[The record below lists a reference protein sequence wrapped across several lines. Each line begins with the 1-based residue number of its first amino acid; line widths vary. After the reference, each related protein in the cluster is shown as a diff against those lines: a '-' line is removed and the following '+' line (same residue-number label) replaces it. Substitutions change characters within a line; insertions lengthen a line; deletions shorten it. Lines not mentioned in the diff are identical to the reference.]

1 MVAMGQ
7 QVWEQ
12 VRPRWSYQRF
22 LSWAG
27 TALIA
32 WGLLH
37 VGMLVADPGPWSGP
51 VSWRKPIVFGVS
63 FGLTAWGVAWVLGRL
78 PRRRWLGWLTG
89 GTLGVASLVEV
100 AAITL
105 QRWRGVPS
113 HFNDATPFDEAVF
126 GVMGMSVVLVGVAV
140 LAVLVWA
147 SIGLRDDP
155 VAWWPAVVG
164 LGSMVAASRIGVD
177 MIGEGQAVLEATG
190 KVPTAIVFGAAG
202 SAKLA
207 HAVGMH
213 GIQVLAGLAVVLGLG
228 RLPLARQRSVVRLAA
243 TAYTGLFGVV
253 ALQAYAGR
261 PLPDLPVASVVVA
274 LVAAAVLGW
283 AALEALRSWRE
294 TTRLRVP
301 VVA

>member
-1 MVAMGQ
+1 MAAMGQ

-12 VRPRWSYQRF
+12 VRPRWTYQRF
-22 LSWAG
+22 LSWVG
-27 TALIA
+27 TALIIS
-32 WGLLH
+32 GLLH
-37 VGMLVADPGPWSGP
+37 VGMLVVDPGPWYGP

-78 PRRRWLGWLTG
+78 PRRGWLGWLTG

-113 HFNDATPFDEAVF
+113 HFNDATPLDQAVF
-126 GVMGMSVVLVGVAV
+126 GVMGMSVVLVGVAI
-140 LAVLVWA
+140 LAILVWA
-147 SIGLRDDP
+147 SFGLRDDP

-164 LGSMVAASRIGVD
+164 LGSIVAASRIGVD

-190 KVPTAIVFGAAG
+190 QVPTSIVFGAAG

-213 GIQVLAGLAVVLGLG
+213 GLQVLAGLAVVLRLGGLPVE
-228 RLPLARQRSVVRLAA
+228 RRRALVRLAA
-243 TAYTGLFGVV
+243 VSYAGLFVVV

-261 PLPDLPVASVVVA
+261 ALQDLPAASVVIA
-274 LVAAAVLGW
+274 LAAALALGR
-283 AALEALRSWRE
+283 AALHALRSWRE
-294 TTRLRVP
+294 TSRLA